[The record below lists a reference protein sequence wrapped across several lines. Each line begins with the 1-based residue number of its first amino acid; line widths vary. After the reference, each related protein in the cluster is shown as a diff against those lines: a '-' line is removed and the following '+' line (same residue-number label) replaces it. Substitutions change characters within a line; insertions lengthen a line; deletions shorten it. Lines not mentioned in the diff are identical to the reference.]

1 LFGLGT
7 FFLTW
12 YHGPVTATIHDI
24 IPAQG
29 HATAWGLYSLV
40 INLLA
45 MAVAPLL
52 IGTIA
57 DHYGLMT
64 GLESAIVF
72 QLMGGLLFLYVP
84 YFIRRDGL
92 HHKALKKYWKGDEHF
107 KVAQSAAAAPT
118 S

>member
-1 LFGLGT
+1 
-7 FFLTW
+7 
-12 YHGPVTATIHDI
+12 
-24 IPAQG
+24 
-29 HATAWGLYSLV
+29 
-40 INLLA
+40 

-57 DHYGLMT
+57 DHYGLMA

-92 HHKALKKYWKGDEHF
+92 HHKALKKYWQGDEHF
-107 KVAQSAAAAPT
+107 KAEHSAT
-118 S
+118 VGTTT

>member
-1 LFGLGT
+1 M
-7 FFLTW
+7 
-12 YHGPVTATIHDI
+12 
-24 IPAQG
+24 
-29 HATAWGLYSLV
+29 

-72 QLMGGLLFLYVP
+72 QLMGGMLFLYVP

-92 HHKALKKYWKGDEHF
+92 HHKALKKYWEGDAHF
-107 KVAQSAAAAPT
+107 KAEQSAATAKAT